1 MVTMFKQGTLC
12 KMVTTFDSGFTAE
25 KDINAYNKAAFQA
38 KARTLGFNK
47 EKNKRF
53 RLTHLGKE

>member
-1 MVTMFKQGTLC
+1 
-12 KMVTTFDSGFTAE
+12 MVTTFDSGFTAE
-25 KDINAYNKAAFQA
+25 EDINAYNKAAFQA

-53 RLTHLGKE
+53 RWTHLGKE